1 METVRALVA
10 LMANSTWEMKASLL
24 HEAFALQGLL
34 VEVLRYIGLGE
45 DEGQVD
51 NGAPSDDHQGLK
63 AAWIRQQVIRHCK
76 FVALSFLHTRRIAY
90 NASPVIRTNE
100 IYLSLRCRYY

>member
-1 METVRALVA
+1 MPSTRAQKAKTGQQHRRVAQRRHSTPGSDWDTWEPMETVRALVA

-63 AAWIRQQVIRHCK
+63 AAWIRQQNRV
-76 FVALSFLHTRRIAY
+76 
-90 NASPVIRTNE
+90 
-100 IYLSLRCRYY
+100 

>member
-1 METVRALVA
+1 METARALVA
-10 LMANSTWEMKASLL
+10 LMTYSTWEMKASLL
-24 HEAFALQGLL
+24 HEAFALRGLL

-63 AAWIRQQVIRHCK
+63 AAWIRQEVTRRCK
-76 FVALSFLHTRRIAY
+76 FAASSFLHTHSIAY
-90 NASPVIRTNE
+90 NAYPMLRTNE
-100 IYLSLRCRYY
+100 INLRLPCRYY